1 MSTSSSATAGRTLR
15 RRIRHIHIRPSRV
28 LLYVFIIAMV
38 AFTALPLWYM
48 IVQSFKPLEEIFA
61 YPPRFYVKNPTLS
74 NFTELLTAI
83 SSSSVP
89 FTRYFFNSLLV
100 TVASTVMSLF
110 VCSLATFAM
119 TKMKLPF
126 KNGIFNFIVAA
137 MAFSAPASQVTT
149 YIIVNGMG
157 MMNTYWALI
166 IPKIATA
173 MYFFLMKQNMETIPD
188 ALIES
193 ARLDGCN
200 NFKIYWR
207 IILPLSIPVLATVIV
222 FAFVASWNDYYSP
235 LIYINKDVLKT
246 LPLALN
252 MLQGGAGQVARAG
265 AMAAATMITTLPTI
279 IVFTACQSKVTKT
292 MAHSGIK

>member
-1 MSTSSSATAGRTLR
+1 MSTVSSAVAGGRLR
-15 RRIRHIHIRPSRV
+15 RRIRRIHIRPSRV
-28 LLYVFIIAMV
+28 VLYLFIIAMV
-38 AFTALPLWYM
+38 AFTAMPLWYM
-48 IVQSFKPLEEIFA
+48 IVQAFKPLEELFA

-74 NFTELLTAI
+74 NFSELLGAI

-100 TVASTVMSLF
+100 TVATTAASIL
-110 VCSLATFAM
+110 VCSLATFSM
-119 TKMKLPF
+119 TKMKLPY
-126 KNGIFNFIVAA
+126 KNAIFNFIVAA

-149 YIIVNGMG
+149 YLIVNGMG

-173 MYFFLMKQNMETIPD
+173 SYFFLMKQNMETIPD
-188 ALIES
+188 ALVES

-200 NFKIYWR
+200 NFKIYWK
-207 IILPLSIPVLATVIV
+207 IIMPLSKPVISTILV
-222 FAFVASWNDYYSP
+222 FAFVASWNDSYSP
-235 LIYINKDVLKT
+235 MIYINKDVLKT
-246 LPLALN
+246 LPLALS
-252 MLQGGAGQVARAG
+252 MLQGGAGQVARQG
-265 AMAAATMITTLPTI
+265 AMAAATLLTTLPTI

>member
-1 MSTSSSATAGRTLR
+1 MSTSSSAAAGITKHR
-15 RRIRHIHIRPSRV
+15 RHRIHVKPSRV
-28 LLYVFIIAMV
+28 ILYLFIIAMV

-61 YPPRFYVKNPTLS
+61 YPPRFYVKNPTFS
-74 NFTELLTAI
+74 NFSELLTAI

-100 TVASTVMSLF
+100 TVASTTLSIF
-110 VCSLATFAM
+110 VCSLATYAM

-200 NFKIYWR
+200 NFGIYWK
-207 IILPLSIPVLATVIV
+207 IIMPLSVPVISTVIV

-265 AMAAATMITTLPTI
+265 AMAAATMLTTLPTI

>member
-1 MSTSSSATAGRTLR
+1 MSATTATMGGRIKR
-15 RRIRHIHIRPSRV
+15 RLRHIHIKPSRV
-28 LLYVFIIAMV
+28 VLYVFIIAMV
-38 AFTALPLWYM
+38 VFTAMPLWYM
-48 IVQSFKPLEEIFA
+48 IVQSFKPLEELFA

-74 NFTELLTAI
+74 NFSELLNAI
-83 SSSSVP
+83 STSSVP
-89 FTRYFFNSLLV
+89 FTRYFFNSLFV
-100 TVASTVMSLF
+100 TAASTLSSIF

-119 TKMKLPF
+119 TKMKLPG
-126 KNGIFNFIVAA
+126 KKGIFNFIVAA
-137 MAFSAPASQVTT
+137 MAFSAPASQVTS

-200 NFKIYWR
+200 NFRIYWR
-207 IILPLSIPVLATVIV
+207 IVMPLSIPVMSTVLV
-222 FAFVASWNDYYSP
+222 FAFVASWNDFYSP

-265 AMAAATMITTLPTI
+265 AMAAASLLTTMPTI

>member
-1 MSTSSSATAGRTLR
+1 MSTVSSATAGSALR
-15 RRIRHIHIRPSRV
+15 RRIRRIHIKPSRV
-28 LLYVFIIAMV
+28 VLYIFIIAMV
-38 AFTALPLWYM
+38 AFTAMPLWYM
-48 IVQSFKPLEEIFA
+48 IVQAFKPLEELFA

-74 NFTELLTAI
+74 NFSELLNAI

-100 TVASTVMSLF
+100 TVATTTASIF
-110 VCSLATFAM
+110 VCSLATFSM
-119 TKMKLPF
+119 TKMKLPY
-126 KNGIFNFIVAA
+126 KNAIFNFIVAA

-149 YIIVNGMG
+149 YLIVNGMG

-173 MYFFLMKQNMETIPD
+173 SYFFLMKQNMETIPD
-188 ALIES
+188 ALVES

-200 NFKIYWR
+200 NFKIYWK
-207 IILPLSIPVLATVIV
+207 IIMPLSIPVLSTVMV
-222 FAFVASWNDYYSP
+222 FAFVASWNDSYSP
-235 LIYINKDVLKT
+235 MIYINKDVLKT
-246 LPLALN
+246 LPLALS
-252 MLQGGAGQVARAG
+252 MLQGGAGQVARQG
-265 AMAAATMITTLPTI
+265 AMAAATLLTTLPTI

>member
-1 MSTSSSATAGRTLR
+1 MSTSSSAAAGITKHR
-15 RRIRHIHIRPSRV
+15 RHRIHVKPSRV
-28 LLYVFIIAMV
+28 ILYLFIIAMV

-61 YPPRFYVKNPTLS
+61 YPPRFYVKNPTFS
-74 NFTELLTAI
+74 NFSELLTAI

-100 TVASTVMSLF
+100 TVASTTLSIF
-110 VCSLATFAM
+110 VCSLATYAM

-200 NFKIYWR
+200 NFGIYWK
-207 IILPLSIPVLATVIV
+207 IIMPLSVPV
-222 FAFVASWNDYYSP
+222 
-235 LIYINKDVLKT
+235 
-246 LPLALN
+246 
-252 MLQGGAGQVARAG
+252 
-265 AMAAATMITTLPTI
+265 
-279 IVFTACQSKVTKT
+279 
-292 MAHSGIK
+292 